1 MPAHD
6 DYAGEWAYR
15 VGIPS
20 QSGVGGGIVGVVPG
34 QFGIGAFSPPLDA
47 KGNSVRG
54 IHACREL
61 SDRFGLPALE
71 SGFRGTSIRDLLSPV
86 RKGS

>member
-1 MPAHD
+1 MY

-20 QSGVGGGIVGVVPG
+20 KSGVGGGIVGVVPG
-34 QFGIGAFSPPLDA
+34 QFGIGTFSPPLDA

-54 IHACREL
+54 IKAFREL
-61 SDRFGLPALE
+61 ADRFGLHALE
-71 SGFRGTSIRDLLSPV
+71 SGFRGTTLRDLVAPRRNS
-86 RKGS
+86 S